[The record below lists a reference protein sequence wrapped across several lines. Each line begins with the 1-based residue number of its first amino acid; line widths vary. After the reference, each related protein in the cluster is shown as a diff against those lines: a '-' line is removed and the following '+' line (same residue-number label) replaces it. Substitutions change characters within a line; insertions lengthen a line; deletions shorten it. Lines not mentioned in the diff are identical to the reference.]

1 MMKTLLFLLLSFPL
15 MSSAACLQDSLVLKT
30 SSKAL
35 VDIKKAE
42 TAVEIFQDTI
52 APEIPKDHALIIRL
66 ESLNPRVNAD
76 IVKNGGEVVIQIM
89 GGMLRHE
96 KMTPD
101 VLMLL
106 LCHEMGHFLGGP
118 PLKSRKGW
126 SSTEGQSDY
135 FSGLKCTRSLGFDE
149 ATFIDAALAL
159 TSIYA
164 EVGREAPPR
173 LDQCDDRTVDRTNY
187 GYPSVQCRLDT
198 LMSGW
203 SGRERPRCW
212 FNE

>member
-1 MMKTLLFLLLSFPL
+1 M
-15 MSSAACLQDSLVLKT
+15 
-30 SSKAL
+30 
-35 VDIKKAE
+35 KKAE
-42 TAVEIFQDTI
+42 TAIEIFQDTI
-52 APEIPKDHALIIRL
+52 SSEVPKDHVLIIRL

-76 IVKNGGEVVIQIM
+76 IVKNGNEVVIQIM

-96 KMTPD
+96 KMGQD

-106 LCHEMGHFLGGP
+106 LCHEIGHFLGGT

-135 FSGLKCTRSLGFDE
+135 YSGLRCARALGFDE

-164 EVGREAPPR
+164 EIGREVPPR
-173 LDQCDDRTVDRTNY
+173 LDQCDDRTVERTNY
-187 GYPSVQCRLDT
+187 GYPGVQCRLDT
-198 LMSGW
+198 LMAGW

-212 FNE
+212 FSE